1 MSGHKITTLNQAV
14 REMLDT
20 SRKEGAQ
27 DHLIVVSVITF
38 GGEAAI
44 HMAPTAAAQ
53 VAWKDLQADGGTPMG
68 EALAIAKK
76 LIKDKEALPS
86 RAYRPAVV
94 LVSDGQP
101 TDEWQGPLNA
111 FIKEGRSAKC
121 DRMSMGIGS
130 DVDESVLSAFI
141 AGTPHPLYRAANAG
155 QLHEFF
161 RHVTMSVSM
170 RVSSKTPNEIPG
182 GINLIAVE
190 GASAAGKPSS
200 PSVGLLACRSEW
212 WCW

>member
-1 MSGHKITTLNQAV
+1 
-14 REMLDT
+14 
-20 SRKEGAQ
+20 
-27 DHLIVVSVITF
+27 VVSVITF

-161 RHVTMSVSM
+161 PPRDNVGRHEGIFQNPERDSRRDQLNRCGRSLCG
-170 RVSSKTPNEIPG
+170 RKTQFAISTT
-182 GINLIAVE
+182 IRI
-190 GASAAGKPSS
+190 GKRG
-200 PSVGLLACRSEW
+200 GLLVRK
-212 WCW
+212 